1 VKNPFETGD
10 PTTGS
15 GDRGDASFRAS
26 GRATT
31 ALRPSEDPMPA
42 LTAAETS
49 TALVDLVIHEF
60 DQWSDQAEP
69 SFAPTT
75 ICWYGQDDAVE

>member
-1 VKNPFETGD
+1 
-10 PTTGS
+10 
-15 GDRGDASFRAS
+15 
-26 GRATT
+26 
-31 ALRPSEDPMPA
+31 MPA
-42 LTAAETS
+42 LTATDTT
-49 TALVDLVIHEF
+49 TAAVDLVIHEF